1 MFKPGLITAAV
12 LTMLLSACGGG
23 ESTVTGDSTGT
34 DTGGTDTGGTDTGGT
49 DTGGTTTN
57 VSEGLGA
64 GTGSEHEPG
73 ELTLSASTILTGGS
87 VTVTVNG
94 VDKNDNNSDL
104 TNSSYQYT
112 FSSVCASASPATA
125 SLSTASTFSSSG
137 AASTVYSNSGC
148 SGTDTITAQLFNQT
162 DDVSVATPLATATA
176 TLQATAPQLGFGSG
190 VDYRDGKIDGE
201 LDLVGVTETVLTAN
215 AVDPLNLNAL
225 VTSANY
231 IVTWS
236 SPECSSDSFSISS
249 QSLSTPTIQTRY
261 EAGST
266 NDHDSDSATDPE
278 DCPSERKVKLILS
291 LASDP
296 STALDTVEVDITV
309 SSIPGDEVDAG
320 VGTGTGAEF
329 RGGVLSASA
338 STALVGDE
346 ITISANLVDLA
357 ANNAS
362 LAESYYFVFESECF
376 SNTKT
381 EVDPDTGE
389 DVKASDPLAKFT
401 IEGTTNATGAVSS
414 IYQVI
419 SPACGATS
427 GEDTVTVKVYSSKN
441 DYADDPLSSLDTA
454 SVVIQVGAPALGFGE
469 GASFVAG
476 YIDGITSLSGLT
488 DDTELSTTLT
498 AAVVNPLDS
507 NSAYSSTDYQ
517 VVWSSDCGNEE
528 AAEPDY
534 SFSIERQM
542 LSSSAF
548 ETSFSASRA
557 SCFTSEELDSFDTD
571 PESSPDISVELDL
584 EWISDDPAI
593 GRVKIGKSIATLSLK
608 RGNGNSVT
616 EAIGYGSGADFVQ
629 GGLDTGGKYSVLVG
643 QSITVSASA
652 VNLSDNNVLLNDSYQ
667 FVFSSTCSKKAEAEF
682 SVSGTFTSSGEVS
695 TIYRNIGCEIEDEIK
710 AELFNSDG
718 DSLGEATVTVDTA
731 KPLLGSGSG
740 ASFIEVSEMDAIELN
755 GATET
760 TISLNLVDPLNS
772 NTVVADSNYIIQW
785 ASDYASLS
793 DGGTPAESCETG
805 EFSITKQDFE
815 SGTISTR
822 YTTDLS
828 AACTN
833 THTITPWL
841 SLRGANDCTPNA
853 TTPKYSGCINVSEDL
868 STSKDTLS
876 IEIALGVDPKLGR
889 IDDGS
894 FTQGNVYLVSDTI
907 PGGGSTALRVDI
919 VDGNQSDEQVT
930 NRAYGLVATSECLEQ
945 LPSLASFTAVE
956 KITSKGF
963 DTFTYN
969 AEGCEG
975 EDEITISLYDVVD
988 GNMDVTELLDSATV
1002 TVTVE
1007 PVELGSIAYNS
1018 ATAEAIS
1025 ISTIGDPVLP
1035 KQTRL
1040 TFTVTD
1046 EYGEVMEDQI
1056 VVFELTNITASG
1068 SDSDL
1073 SLAQITDVTNA
1084 EGQVTAIV
1092 NAGTRHTV
1100 FAVLAKILEDG
1111 ADPENYQPEEVL
1123 IQTTS
1128 QPISVTTG
1136 IPDQDS
1142 FDLSADVFNPG
1153 AYDFNGAVVNVTAH
1167 AADQYQNPV
1176 PDGTI
1181 VNFTAESG
1189 IITSYCTTSAGA
1201 CSVTWTSSGTRPGR
1215 HEGALDR
1222 VNEID
1227 PQAGLI
1233 SEIPENKTVLGM
1245 TTITA
1250 YTVGEAGY
1258 TDTNGNGRF
1267 DWYELASRPSLDS
1280 NGDGFVDRDDNL
1292 DGKIDEDSNGDG
1304 YVDADLNSDDL
1315 IDEDDN
1321 NDGYIDVDQNADS
1334 EVDIDA
1340 DGDGFYDLDLNSDG
1354 YADLDMNSDGFID
1367 VDINSDS
1374 LIDVDDNQDGFIDVD
1389 NNADGYVD
1397 VDLDADGLIDLDVNS
1412 DGVIDKDINSDGFVD
1427 VDYNKDGIIDVDTNS
1442 DGFIDVDEDSDRVI
1456 DSPDEFSVYFQAA
1469 VDFAGN
1475 TSIITPVAFASPT
1488 HVVVPQA
1495 ISTTSFVTSSAA
1507 TEPYIN
1513 FGEVVRDDDWSDA
1526 GSWNATPG
1534 TNYRDQAVEFFAD
1547 FNENG
1552 SFDSAPDSGYQ
1563 GVMCTTDAITSGDGH
1578 CSSLMH
1584 VRDSVRIIQSVS
1596 LSALTIRI
1604 WADTNSDGDY
1614 TESEGDN
1621 YTLGTSGSF
1630 YVLLQDANGNM
1641 PPKDSS
1647 LTASGTGFDVSGDGT
1662 VSNSLGYLYSNDA
1675 SHYPALENLPSFGE
1689 LFFISYTA
1697 EDEAEKIEISATTGI
1712 IETSPRVLKL
1722 PPANP

>member
-49 DTGGTTTN
+49 DTGGTTTD
-57 VSEGLGA
+57 VSAGLGA
-64 GTGSEHEPG
+64 GAGSEHKPG

-112 FSSVCASASPATA
+112 FSSVCASANPATA

-249 QSLSTPTIQTRY
+249 QSLSTSTIQTRY

-266 NDHDSDSATDPE
+266 NDHDSDLATDPE

-357 ANNAS
+357 ANNS
-362 LAESYYFVFESECF
+362 LLAESYYFVFESVCS
-376 SNTKT
+376 SNSKI
-381 EVDPDTGE
+381 DK
-389 DVKASDPLAKFT
+389 DVEIASPLAQFT
-401 IEGTTNATGAVSS
+401 IKETTSATGNISS
-414 IYQVI
+414 VYQVI
-419 SPACGATS
+419 SPDCGSDS
-427 GEDTVTVKVYSSKN
+427 GEDTVTVKVYSSK
-441 DYADDPLSSLDTA
+441 DSYDQDPPVEPVGEA

-571 PESSPDISVELDL
+571 PESSPDISVELNL

-593 GRVKIGKSIATLSLK
+593 GRVKVGKSIATLSLK
-608 RGNGNSVT
+608 RGNANSVT

-760 TISLNLVDPLNS
+760 TILLNLVDPLNS

-785 ASDYASLS
+785 ASDYASLN

-853 TTPKYSGCINVSEDL
+853 ATPKYSGCINVSEDL

-1153 AYDFNGAVVNVTAH
+1153 AYDVNGTVVNVTAY

-1215 HEGALDR
+1215 HDETLER

-1227 PQAGLI
+1227 PQTTPTNVDSILDANGDPLQDK
-1233 SEIPENKTVLGM
+1233 KTVLGM

-1258 TDTNGNGRF
+1258 TDTDGDGRF
-1267 DWYELASRPSLDS
+1267 DVFYEVSDEKSDR
-1280 NGDGFVDRDDNL
+1280 NGDG
-1292 DGKIDEDSNGDG
+1292 ID
-1304 YVDADLNSDDL
+1304 DADVNS
-1315 IDEDDN
+1315 
-1321 NDGYIDVDQNADS
+1321 
-1334 EVDIDA
+1334 
-1340 DGDGFYDLDLNSDG
+1340 
-1354 YADLDMNSDGFID
+1354 
-1367 VDINSDS
+1367 
-1374 LIDVDDNQDGFIDVD
+1374 
-1389 NNADGYVD
+1389 DGYVD
-1397 VDLDADGLIDLDVNS
+1397 VDQDRDGSPDVDLNGDGIYDLDLNEDGDLDRDENSDEFVDLDENDDGLIDVNLNDDEFIDIDLNE
-1412 DGVIDKDINSDGFVD
+1412 DGIVD
-1427 VDYNKDGIIDVDTNS
+1427 VDGDGDK
-1442 DGFIDVDEDSDRVI
+1442 FIDVDANGDGY
-1456 DSPDEFSVYFQAA
+1456 PDKDVNDDGNVD
-1469 VDFAGN
+1469 VDFNLDGLPDVDENVDGYIDEDDDADGE
-1475 TSIITPVAFASPT
+1475 IDPVDVNSVLLQP
-1488 HVVVPQA
+1488 VVPFLDGVVFE
-1495 ISTTSFVTSSAA
+1495 STIFTAFEIKAPVIYVEPKSALY
-1507 TEPYIN
+1507 EPHVL
-1513 FGEVVRDDDWSDA
+1513 FGEAVRDDDWSDN
-1526 GSWNATPG
+1526 GDLNATPDDNDRG
-1534 TNYRDQAVEFFAD
+1534 QRVEFFAD

-1563 GVMCTTDAITSGDGH
+1563 GVMCTADAITSGDGH

-1596 LSALTIRI
+1596 GTALTIRI
-1604 WADTNSDGDY
+1604 WADTNNDGDY

-1647 LTASGTGFDVSGDGT
+1647 LTASGTGYDVSGDGT
-1662 VSNSLGYLYSNDA
+1662 VSNSLGYLYSDGA
-1675 SHYPALENLPSFGE
+1675 SRYPTLENLPSFGE
-1689 LFFISYTA
+1689 LFLISYTA

-1712 IETSPRVLKL
+1712 IETSPRVLRL